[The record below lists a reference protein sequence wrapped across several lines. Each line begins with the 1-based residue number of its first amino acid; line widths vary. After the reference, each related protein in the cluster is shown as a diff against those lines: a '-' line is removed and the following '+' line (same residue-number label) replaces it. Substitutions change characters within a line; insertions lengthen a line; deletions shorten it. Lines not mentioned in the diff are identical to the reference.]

1 MSWVFLAILLVLVA
15 FALRQ
20 RIGLGK
26 ITGEGAALNGIEI
39 VVLLLALI
47 SILSTSYVTIGPDE
61 VVQLSRI
68 YWARQMPS
76 GHIIGLNGEK
86 GPQAEILGPG
96 FHFRFLLNVLNNVE
110 KLKVVQI
117 GSGQYGKL
125 VALDGQPLPSGQTFA
140 SQVGSL
146 NQMLD
151 AQYFL
156 THGCQKGPQIL

>member
-1 MSWVFLAILLVLVA
+1 MSLIA

-26 ITGEGAALNGIEI
+26 IAGEGAALTGIEI
-39 VVLLLALI
+39 VVVVLALI

-61 VVQLSRI
+61 VGQLSRI
-68 YWARQMPS
+68 YWARQMPP

-125 VALDGQPLPSGQTFA
+125 VARE
-140 SQVGSL
+140 
-146 NQMLD
+146 
-151 AQYFL
+151 
-156 THGCQKGPQIL
+156 